1 MGPGPGSCGFYGDI
15 KGLDQFQDP
24 PETAFWLAY
33 GTRFLYPV
41 GLPCE
46 RTAPAVI
53 LAGLAMAFSSEV
65 ETVSREENA
74 PEIDES
80 MIRKGSYR
88 FFGKGHVE
96 TTRDL
101 QGKP

>member
-1 MGPGPGSCGFYGDI
+1 
-15 KGLDQFQDP
+15 L
-24 PETAFWLAY
+24 ETA
-33 GTRFLYPV
+33 
-41 GLPCE
+41 
-46 RTAPAVI
+46 
-53 LAGLAMAFSSEV
+53 
-65 ETVSREENA
+65 SREENA

-80 MIRKGSYR
+80 MIRKGRYR